1 MVKIKFDPFTQ
12 NKFCYRIFLEK
23 NLIGEVFVLDP
34 KYIRISRF
42 RRGLVCIR
50 K

>member
-1 MVKIKFDPFTQ
+1 MKVKFDPITQ
-12 NKFCYRIFLEK
+12 NKFCYRIILQ
-23 NLIGEVFVLDP
+23 NNILGEVFVLDP
-34 KYIRISRF
+34 KHIQVSRF